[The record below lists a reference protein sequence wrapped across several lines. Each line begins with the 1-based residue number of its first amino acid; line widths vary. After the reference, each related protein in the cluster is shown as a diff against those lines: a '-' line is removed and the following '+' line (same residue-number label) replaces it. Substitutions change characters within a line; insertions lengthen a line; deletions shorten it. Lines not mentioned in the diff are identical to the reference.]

1 MLIFVLAGGSGCAV
15 SPWKAAP
22 AATTTATTAGEN
34 ASPGSPPAANAPAS
48 PPAAATQATT
58 SAAAGPQTT
67 ASTPTAKP
75 RPDPQAVDD
84 LVAKIAERES
94 LDAPARTRLAEDLRQ
109 TDPALWPALM
119 QYFQAALAYRRQA
132 EQRETTAEL
141 RAETQERPSKVSSSV
156 SDQEAAAAPPAPL
169 PGDSRATGALAQTPR
184 AESRPTRSRGR
195 STVRLP
201 PVAPEEREATASERP
216 SRLASDHAA
225 RLAKDERPSEKVEAR
240 GASHGAVSP
249 EGVVPAS
256 YVVPG
261 AASPDQWQDRLDS
274 AIKLME
280 AEARQ
285 SPQTSAEVARQA
297 RLRLLYLAAG
307 RRDDALRPLASVSPA
322 MQDSWSQML
331 FGLATLIDTE
341 RITDPSRRASETRQQ
356 LIAAANRLG
365 ELAPLTVRNLSLV
378 KQVKSFGDVVPF
390 EKSEFTPGQE
400 VLLYVELENFKS
412 EETPKG
418 FHTQFRGSY
427 EVFDSRDQ
435 RVATQELGKT
445 EETCRNRRRDFFL
458 IYALH
463 LPKRIYSGKHTLK
476 LTIEDLNRQ
485 EIGQASLEFTIKA
498 GAD

>member
-1 MLIFVLAGGSGCAV
+1 MLVFVLAGGSGCAV
-15 SPWKAAP
+15 SPWQAAP
-22 AATTTATTAGEN
+22 AVTTAATTAGDN
-34 ASPGSPPAANAPAS
+34 ASPGSPPAANAAATL
-48 PPAAATQATT
+48 PAAAAQPTT
-58 SAAAGPQTT
+58 PAAAGPQTT
-67 ASTPTAKP
+67 ASTPAAKP
-75 RPDPQAVDD
+75 RPDPQAIDD
-84 LVAKIAERES
+84 LIAKIAERES
-94 LDAPARTRLAEDLRQ
+94 LDGAARARLAEDLRQ

-141 RAETQERPSKVSSSV
+141 RAETQERRSKIPSSV
-156 SDQEAAAAPPAPL
+156 SDQEAAPPAPL
-169 PGDSRATGALAQTPR
+169 PGDSRATEAPAQTAR
-184 AESRPTRSRGR
+184 AESRPTRNRGR

-201 PVAPEEREATASERP
+201 PVAPEECEATTPERP

-225 RLAKDERPSEKVEAR
+225 RPAKEEQPSEKVEAR
-240 GASHGAVSP
+240 GVSHGAVTP
-249 EGVVPAS
+249 EGVVQAS
-256 YVVPG
+256 YVAPG
-261 AASPDQWQDRLDS
+261 AADPNQWQDRLES
-274 AIKLME
+274 AIKLLE

-285 SPQTSAEVARQA
+285 SPRTSAEVASQA

-331 FGLATLIDTE
+331 YGLATWIDTE
-341 RITDPSRRASETRQQ
+341 RITDPARRASETRQQ

-378 KQVKSFGDVVPF
+378 KQVRSFGDVVPF
-390 EKSEFTPGQE
+390 EKSEFAPGQE

-412 EETPKG
+412 EETPRG